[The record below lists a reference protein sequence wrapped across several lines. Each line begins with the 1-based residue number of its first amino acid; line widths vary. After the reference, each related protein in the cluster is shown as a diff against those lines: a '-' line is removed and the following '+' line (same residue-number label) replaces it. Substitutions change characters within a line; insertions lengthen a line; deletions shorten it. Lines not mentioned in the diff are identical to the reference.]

1 VRVRAGRAPE
11 FTRRGRPARDNRRS
25 MLSLVTPDVCFEAS
39 YRDAVAELAT
49 RGDDAELGSPP
60 DLASFAGFV
69 EELRAQSEGRGL
81 PPGWVAG
88 STFWLVDD
96 ARFIGK
102 VEVRH
107 SLTPALRLRG
117 GHIGYAIR
125 PSERRQGYGTA
136 ALRMVLPTCQNLG
149 LVRVLLTCDA
159 TNEASRR
166 IIETNGGEL
175 ENAVQIAGRAVPTLR
190 YWIEVEQQ
198 LAR

>member
-1 VRVRAGRAPE
+1 
-11 FTRRGRPARDNRRS
+11 
-25 MLSLVTPDVCFEAS
+25 MLSLVTPDDGFEAS
-39 YRDAVAELAT
+39 YREAVAEFAT
-49 RGDDAELGSPP
+49 RGDDAELGSPA

-69 EELRAQSEGRGL
+69 RELRAQAEGRRL

-117 GHIGYAIR
+117 GHVGYAIR
-125 PSERRQGYGTA
+125 PSERRRGYGTA
-136 ALRMVLPTCQNLG
+136 ALAMVLPACLDLG
-149 LVRVLLTCDA
+149 LVRILVTCDA

-166 IIETNGGEL
+166 IIEINGGEL
-175 ENAVQIAGRAVPTLR
+175 EDAVQIAGRAVPTLR
-190 YWIEVEQQ
+190 YWIDVRQQ